1 MELSE
6 RIVFLRESKGL
17 KQYEIANDLGIE
29 PPNYSRLEKRGDR
42 LSIEQLKAIAAALGV
57 NLNELL
63 GLDAPV
69 ENEEKVKEL
78 EKRIEE
84 LEIQLS
90 EKSEKL
96 NDVEYI
102 VNYYFDYFTGLAAM
116 VHCFYQNNIID
127 ADTNEILDTYSDV
140 ERELYFEQ
148 EQPEK
153 DTDSNKY
160 DGRNIKHESFLS
172 DENKRAL
179 YEILLENESYEY
191 SREIITLLSTGL
203 IKDKIGKEFFPKLAF
218 RKSQKPNI

>member
-1 MELSE
+1 MEITKNIIS
-6 RIVFLRESKGL
+6 IREGKGL
-17 KQYEIANDLGIE
+17 KQSEIALRLGIDQ
-29 PPNYSRLEKRGDR
+29 PNYSRLEKRGDK
-42 LSIEQLKAIAAALGV
+42 LSIEQIKAIANALGV
-57 NLNELL
+57 SLNELL
-63 GLDAPV
+63 GFDAPV
-69 ENEEKVKEL
+69 EDLGKVKEL
-78 EKRIEE
+78 EMRIEE

-102 VNYYFDYFTGLAAM
+102 VNYYFDYFTELAAM
-116 VHCFYQNNIID
+116 CHKLYQNNIID
-127 ADTNEILDTYSDV
+127 TDTNEILDTYSDV

-160 DGRNIKHESFLS
+160 EGRNIKYEFILS
-172 DENKRAL
+172 DENKRVL
-179 YEILLENESYEY
+179 YKILLENESFEY